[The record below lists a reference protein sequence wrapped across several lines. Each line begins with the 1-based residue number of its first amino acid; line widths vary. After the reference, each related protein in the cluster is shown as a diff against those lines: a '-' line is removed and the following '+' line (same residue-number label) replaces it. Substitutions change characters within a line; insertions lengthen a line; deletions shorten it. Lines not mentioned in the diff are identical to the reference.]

1 MRKILMTAVAVF
13 AAAAFSQ
20 ERPDAGKKK
29 APMDAQQIEARAG
42 RMIKNALSL
51 IESGEDERAVSMLE
65 AVPRMYPE
73 SAARFKAAL
82 ELGRHFLD
90 KRVFDRSA
98 QELRTAQKSSD
109 NNLVA
114 EALLLQGKLHL
125 ARGES
130 GEAVMA
136 LRRLTQDFPTS
147 AFAND
152 AFFLI
157 GQIHFEAGRWTKASE
172 AFAMVGT
179 AVPEDD
185 SSTNATVL
193 AEAGQRIFVHVNDK
207 DLAVLVTAGEKGFVE
222 LEGSDGDSEKS
233 QLIPFGRGDGD
244 FLASVETTTEP
255 TKPNDGKLTV
265 RGSNPIKV
273 LYVDANDEKG
283 SSDIHRDADAKVVSS
298 GSITF
303 MDGAQRQK
311 VSGVFVNQ
319 PAFLRL
325 RDLDLDVSDKPDTAT
340 VVVKSLYR
348 ERPEIPPGE
357 TVAPPPAPDA
367 PWLTRGEISVTL
379 TETGN
384 RTGIFTGRIVTRLL
398 KEGETNAPALPAGE
412 IGVLPEEKVRAE
424 YTDKRHLRG
433 DKPEIRSAEAYALVG
448 GSTEPQSIVAHASEA
463 TVQAKKLLLEAQLL
477 CKWGNIFKDT
487 GLMANAKA
495 KADEGLDRV
504 AEILQIAKRHS
515 LDRAV
520 VEQSYEV
527 KWSLYLVK
535 DALADAIKT
544 CQELVRL
551 YPDTTLADRAFL
563 EIGKARSAE
572 KTDESMSHAINV
584 FQAIVRM
591 PNSPLKAE
599 AQFRIGET
607 IEERIRSAAARS
619 RSSRRADYSPA
630 MIAYRT
636 CAETYPSSSFAGES
650 FKKVIDYYISMR
662 DYSRAEETLE
672 RVFQDY
678 LDAPWLDEMLLKWGV
693 VCHRQG
699 KREEAK
705 EKFGRILSEY
715 PGGPSAAKAA
725 LFLKKLEQ

>member
-1 MRKILMTAVAVF
+1 MRKLLLIALL
-13 AAAAFSQ
+13 AATSAAFAQ
-20 ERPDAGKKK
+20 ESAEGAKKK
-29 APMDAQQIEARAG
+29 APMNSQQVEARAN
-42 RMIKNALSL
+42 RMIKNALTL

-65 AVPRMYPE
+65 AVPRMYPD
-73 SAARFKAAL
+73 SAAKFKAAL

-98 QELRTAQKSSD
+98 QELRNAQKSAEND
-109 NNLVA
+109 LVA
-114 EALLLQGKLHL
+114 EALLLQGQLHL
-125 ARGES
+125 ARGEA

-172 AFAMVGT
+172 AFSMVGT

-207 DLAVLVTAGEKGFVE
+207 DLAVLVTAGEKGAVE
-222 LEGSDGDSEKS
+222 LVGSDNDHEKAE
-233 QLIPFGRGDGD
+233 LISFGRGDGD

-265 RGSNPIKV
+265 RGAQPIKV
-273 LYVDANDEKG
+273 RYVDANDEKG
-283 SSDIHRDADAKVVSS
+283 TSNVERDADASVVSS

-303 MDGAQRQK
+303 MDGAMRQK
-311 VSGVFVNQ
+311 VKGVFVDQ
-319 PAFLRL
+319 PAFIRL
-325 RDLDLDVSDKPDTAT
+325 RDLDLDVSDKPDSAT
-340 VVVKSLYR
+340 VTVKSLYR

-367 PWLTRGEISVTL
+367 PWLTRGEIQVTL
-379 TETGN
+379 TETGD
-384 RTGIFTGRIVTRLL
+384 RTGIFTGRLVTRLL

-412 IGVLPEEKVRAE
+412 IGVLPEEKIRAE
-424 YTDKRHLRG
+424 YTDQRHLRG
-433 DKPEIRSAEAYALVG
+433 TKPEIRSAEAYALVG

-487 GLMANAKA
+487 GLQANAKS
-495 KADEGLDRV
+495 KADEGLERV
-504 AEILQIAKRHS
+504 AEIMQLAKRYS
-515 LDRAV
+515 LDRQV
-520 VEQSYEV
+520 VEDSYEV

-535 DALADAIKT
+535 DSLNDAIRT

-551 YPDTTLADRAFL
+551 YPDTTLADRAFM

-572 KTDESMSHAINV
+572 KTPESRNHAINV
-584 FQAIVRM
+584 FQSIVRL

-607 IEERIRSAAARS
+607 IEDSIRDGAAK
-619 RSSRRADYSPA
+619 SRRKPDYSPA
-630 MIAYRT
+630 MLAYRT
-636 CAETYPSSSFAGES
+636 CAETYPSSSYAGES
-650 FKKVIDYYISMR
+650 FKKVIDYYIAMR
-662 DYSRAEETLE
+662 DYARAEETLE

-699 KREEAK
+699 KKEEAK
-705 EKFGRILSEY
+705 EKFGRILAEY
-715 PGGPSAAKAA
+715 PGGQPAAKAA
-725 LFLKKLEQ
+725 TFLKKLEQ